1 MRLTSRALFS
11 FFLLMGGSSLVSAQP
26 ASADWT
32 QWRGPNRDGGVP
44 SFTPPKAWP
53 AQLTSR
59 WSVEVGLGYATP
71 VIVGSRVY
79 MFSRRGGDEVLSA
92 HDAAT
97 GREIWLTRYAAPYD
111 MVRAAMPHGMGPKG
125 TPVFADGRL
134 FTLGISGILSAF
146 DAASGKLL
154 WQKPAPPSTPFYST
168 SQSPLVD
175 RGRVIAH
182 VGGMRGGALSAFDA
196 ATGKELWKWTG
207 DGPSYASPIV
217 AEFGGTRQVIT
228 FTQDNLVGV
237 SADTGEL
244 LWLRPFKTPN
254 SVNANTPLLYRDMVI
269 VSGQEAGITGFRISR
284 QQNKWVT
291 ANVWK
296 NDEVFYRLTNG
307 IVIGNSVFSLS
318 PESFGFYFYVDAQT
332 GKTLWRGAPRA
343 GENASIMKAG
353 DLLIILEHDG
363 ELVFADGRDTTR
375 LAEVRRYK
383 VSDQATWAQPSI
395 SGNRIFVKD
404 LNTLALFTID

>member
-1 MRLTSRALFS
+1 MTFMLRALCG
-11 FFLLMGGSSLVSAQP
+11 FLFLPAGVSLALAQP
-26 ASADWT
+26 APGDWT

-44 SFTPPKAWP
+44 SFAAPKAWP
-53 AQLTSR
+53 AQLTAR
-59 WSVEVGLGYATP
+59 WKVEVGLGYATP
-71 VIVGSRVY
+71 VVIGNRVY
-79 MFSRRGGDEVLSA
+79 MFARRGGDEVLSA

-97 GREIWLTRYAAPYD
+97 GKELWATRYAAPYD
-111 MVRAAMPHGMGPKG
+111 LVRAASPHGMGPKG

-168 SQSPLVD
+168 AQSPMVD
-175 RGRVIAH
+175 RGRVIVH
-182 VGGMRGGALSAFDA
+182 VGGMKGGALTAFEA
-196 ATGKELWKWTG
+196 ATGKELWRWSG

-269 VSGQEAGITGFRISR
+269 VSGQEAGITAFRITR

-291 ANVWK
+291 ENVWK
-296 NDEVFYRLTNG
+296 NDDVFYRLTNG
-307 IVIGNSVFSLS
+307 IVVRDAVFSLS

-332 GKTLWRGAPRA
+332 GKTLWRGEPRA
-343 GENASIMKAG
+343 AENAAIMKAG

-363 ELVFADGRDTTR
+363 ELVIANGSDTTR

-383 VSDQATWAQPSI
+383 VSDQATWAQPAI
-395 SGNRIFVKD
+395 SGNRVFVKD
-404 LNTLALFTID
+404 LNTLALWTID